1 MMKHKDFAAFI
12 LTHGRAGRV
21 DTFRTLRKCGY
32 TGRIVLV
39 VDDQDKQLGDY
50 KDEFGDQVYVFSK
63 QKAIEMTDEC
73 DNFKD
78 RRAVVYARNICWE
91 IAKDLGIKYF
101 FMLDD
106 DYNDFRHKMN
116 SEGQFIDRSWMRNMD
131 AVLDAMLDYFISTP
145 AVTMAMG
152 QGGDYVGGIDG
163 SAWVKP
169 KRKAMNSFICATD
182 RPFKFFGST
191 NEDVNAYVTLGSRGD
206 LFLTVMKVALQ
217 QKQTQSNAG
226 GLTDIYKAFGTYVKS
241 FYSVMCHPSS
251 VKVYYLSGSKYDR
264 IHHRVTW
271 RHTVPVILA
280 EEHKKRI

>member
-1 MMKHKDFAAFI
+1 MMKHKDFATFI

-21 DTFRTLRKCGY
+21 ETFRVLRKCGY
-32 TGRIVLV
+32 TGRIVLI

-50 KDEFGDQVYVFSK
+50 KEEFGDQVYVFSK

-73 DNFKD
+73 DNFND

-91 IAKDLGIKYF
+91 VARDLGIKYF

-116 SEGQFIDRSWMRNMD
+116 SKGEFIDRSGMRNMD
-131 AVLDAMLDYFISTP
+131 AVLDAMLDYYISIP
-145 AVTMAMG
+145 AKSIAMG
-152 QGGDYVGGIDG
+152 QGGDYVGGMDG
-163 SAWVKP
+163 SAWRKP
-169 KRKAMNSFICATD
+169 KRKVMNSFICATD

-191 NEDVNAYVTLGSRGD
+191 NEDVNAYATLGSRGD
-206 LFLTVMKVALQ
+206 LFITVMKVALQ
-217 QKQTQSNAG
+217 QKQTQANAG

-271 RHTVPVILA
+271 RNTVPVILS
-280 EEHKKRI
+280 EEYKKRS

>member
-1 MMKHKDFAAFI
+1 MMKHKDFATFI

-21 DTFRTLRKCGY
+21 ETFRVLRKCGY
-32 TGRIVLV
+32 TGRIVLI

-50 KDEFGDQVYVFSK
+50 KEEFGDQVYVFSK

-73 DNFKD
+73 DNFND

-91 IAKDLGIKYF
+91 VARDLGIKYF

-106 DYNDFRHKMN
+106 DYNDFRHKMDDKN
-116 SEGQFIDRSWMRNMD
+116 RFIDRSWMRNMD
-131 AVLDAMLDYFISTP
+131 AVLDAMLDYYISIP
-145 AVTMAMG
+145 ALTIAMA
-152 QGGDYVGGIDG
+152 QGGDFVGGMDG
-163 SAWVKP
+163 TSWRKP
-169 KRKAMNSFICATD
+169 RRKAMNSFICSTD
-182 RPFKFFGST
+182 RQFKFFGST

-206 LFLTVMKVALQ
+206 LFMTITKVALQ
-217 QKQTQSNAG
+217 QKQTQQNAG

-251 VKVYYLSGSKYDR
+251 VKVYFLPGSVVDR

-271 RHTVPVILA
+271 KHTVPVILS
-280 EEHKKRI
+280 EEYKKRS